1 MLRKYLRR
9 FTALSL
15 SCCLLFSAVQ
25 LSYAADKS
33 LQSGEAEGSE
43 SLFQPVEEE
52 IQRQTEYQSDDR
64 VRIIVELEDKPLI
77 SYAAKYASVTD
88 FFESDRAKELQKAAS
103 ESRKS
108 FQKTLTRSDMD
119 AEIEKEYSVVLNGFS
134 LSADYGDLETIKEMD
149 GVKNAFVSGFHEYV
163 EPPENET
170 KTTESVPSIGGDAVS
185 AEGYTGKG
193 TVVAILDTGLDMS
206 HEAFGSV
213 NSPKYDKDDIAQ
225 LQEGQ

>member
-25 LSYAADKS
+25 LPYAADKS
-33 LQSGEAEGSE
+33 LQSGEA
-43 SLFQPVEEE
+43 
-52 IQRQTEYQSDDR
+52 EYQSDDR

-163 EPPENET
+163 EPPENEN
-170 KTTESVPSIGGDAVS
+170 GCGDSGYRSRYVS
-185 AEGYTGKG
+185 
-193 TVVAILDTGLDMS
+193 
-206 HEAFGSV
+206 
-213 NSPKYDKDDIAQ
+213 
-225 LQEGQ
+225 

>member
-1 MLRKYLRR
+1 M
-9 FTALSL
+9 SL

-25 LSYAADKS
+25 LPYAADKS

-119 AEIEKEYSVVLNGFS
+119 AEIEK
-134 LSADYGDLETIKEMD
+134 
-149 GVKNAFVSGFHEYV
+149 
-163 EPPENET
+163 
-170 KTTESVPSIGGDAVS
+170 
-185 AEGYTGKG
+185 
-193 TVVAILDTGLDMS
+193 
-206 HEAFGSV
+206 
-213 NSPKYDKDDIAQ
+213 
-225 LQEGQ
+225 